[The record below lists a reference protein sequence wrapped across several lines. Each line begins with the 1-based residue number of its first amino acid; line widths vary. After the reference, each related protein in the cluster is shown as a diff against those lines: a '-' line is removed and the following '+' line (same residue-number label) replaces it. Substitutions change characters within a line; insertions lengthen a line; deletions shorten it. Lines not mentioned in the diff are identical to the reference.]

1 MSLSSR
7 MILALTIVGL
17 ISSGFLAGV
26 GLWTKEKIAFNIQQE
41 IEQAIKTVVPG
52 TVVSEKLH
60 EEPAFTVY
68 AGNAEDGSLVGYAV
82 YASGA
87 GFQDTITVMFGT
99 DIEVKR
105 LTRLTILR
113 QTETP
118 GLGANIESE
127 DLFLKFWEDRDIQ
140 ADLTL
145 HKPAAS
151 SPYDLTP
158 TEINTITGATI
169 SSEAV
174 LNIVNFSLEKLK
186 DKIAHGGQLKGS
198 EKDDD

>member
-7 MILALTIVGL
+7 MILVLTCVGL
-17 ISSGFLAGV
+17 ISAGFLAGV
-26 GLWTKEKIAFNIQQE
+26 GLWTEEKIAYNVQQE
-41 IEQAIKTVVPG
+41 IEEAIRTVVPG
-52 TVVSEKLH
+52 TVVSEKLL
-60 EEPAFTVY
+60 EEKAFTVY
-68 AGNAEDGSLVGYAV
+68 AGKAEDGSLAGYAV
-82 YASGA
+82 YASGT

-99 DIEVKR
+99 DIEVKK
-105 LTRLTILR
+105 LIRLTILK

-118 GLGANIESE
+118 GLGANIERE
-127 DLFLKFWEDRDIQ
+127 DLFLTFWEDRDIQ

-151 SPYDLTP
+151 SPSELTS

-174 LNIVNFSLEKLK
+174 LNIVNLSLEKLK
-186 DKIAHGGQLKGS
+186 EKIETGQLEGR
-198 EKDDD
+198 

>member
-7 MILALTIVGL
+7 MILALTCVGL
-17 ISSGFLAGV
+17 ISSGFLTGV
-26 GLWTKEKIAFNIQQE
+26 GLWTKEKIEFNIQQE
-41 IEQAIKTVVPG
+41 IEKAIKTVVPG
-52 TVVSEKLH
+52 TAVSEKLY
-60 EEPAFTVY
+60 EERAFTVY
-68 AGNAEDGSLVGYAV
+68 AGKAEDGSLAGYAI
-82 YASGA
+82 YASGT

-99 DIEVKR
+99 DIEMKK
-105 LTRLTILR
+105 LIRLTILK

-118 GLGANIESE
+118 GLGANIERE
-127 DLFLKFWEDRDIQ
+127 DLFLKFWEDRDIR

-151 SPYDLTP
+151 SPNELTS

-174 LNIVNFSLEKLK
+174 LNIVNLSLEKLK
-186 DKIAHGGQLKGS
+186 DKIETGQLGS
-198 EKDDD
+198 REKNGD

>member
-7 MILALTIVGL
+7 MILALTCVGL

-26 GLWTKEKIAFNIQQE
+26 GIWTKDKIAFNIQQE

-52 TVVSEKLH
+52 TAVSEKLY
-60 EEPAFTVY
+60 EERAFAVY
-68 AGNAEDGSLVGYAV
+68 AGKTEDGSLAGYAV

-87 GFQDTITVMFGT
+87 GFQDTITMMFGT
-99 DIEVKR
+99 DIEVKK
-105 LTRLTILR
+105 LTRLTILK

-118 GLGANIESE
+118 GLGANIEKE
-127 DLFLKFWEDRDIQ
+127 DLFLKFWEDRDIRTI
-140 ADLTL
+140 LTL

-151 SPYDLTP
+151 SPNELTP

-169 SSEAV
+169 SSESV
-174 LNIVNFSLEKLK
+174 LKIVNLSLEKLRE
-186 DKIAHGGQLKGS
+186 KIKHGGLLGGS
-198 EKDDD
+198 EKDGN

>member
-1 MSLSSR
+1 MSLSAR
-7 MILALTIVGL
+7 MILVLTCVGL
-17 ISSGFLAGV
+17 ISGGFLAGV
-26 GLWTKEKIAFNIQQE
+26 DLWTKDKIAYNIQQE

-52 TVVSEKLH
+52 TAVSEKLH
-60 EEPAFTVY
+60 EERAFTVY
-68 AGNAEDGSLVGYAV
+68 AGKTEDGALIGYAV
-82 YASGA
+82 YASGK

-99 DIEVKR
+99 DIEVKK
-105 LTRLTILR
+105 LTRLTILK

-118 GLGANIESE
+118 GLGANIEK
-127 DLFLKFWEDRDIQ
+127 DALFLKFWEGRDIQ

-151 SPYDLTP
+151 SPSELTS

-174 LNIVNFSLEKLK
+174 LNIVNLSLEKLK
-186 DKIAHGGQLKGS
+186 EKIETGQLEGR
-198 EKDDD
+198 

>member
-7 MILALTIVGL
+7 MILALTCVGL
-17 ISSGFLAGV
+17 LSSGFLAGV

-60 EEPAFTVY
+60 EEQAFTVY
-68 AGNAEDGSLVGYAV
+68 AGNAEDGTLAGYAV

-105 LTRLTILR
+105 LTRIMILR

-151 SPYDLTP
+151 SPSELTP

-186 DKIAHGGQLKGS
+186 DKIAHGGQLRGS
-198 EKDDD
+198 EKDGD